1 MKNFFTFVTGLVIGS
16 VVTYV
21 IVKDKFEKI
30 AQEEIDSV
38 KEVFGRRVEKEA
50 DKKVEK
56 IAKKEVEKIRK
67 EYNKYDNLT
76 KNYTS
81 YSKNETEEN
90 NDEEDEEVCE
100 NDEYEVFCENNE
112 DIVELDEIERASDY
126 DRPYIIEPQEFG
138 ALDGYSLITLYHYS
152 DNVLA
157 DDCDELVEDLD
168 DVVGED
174 YASHFGEYED
184 DCVYV
189 RNDRLKA
196 DYEICRDLRK
206 YSDVVWRS
214 PRGSI

>member
-38 KEVFGRRVEKEA
+38 KEVFGRRVEKET

-67 EYNKYDNLT
+67 EYNEYDNLT

-81 YSKNETEEN
+81 YSKNKTEESI
-90 NDEEDEEVCE
+90 EDVEYEEVCE
-100 NDEYEVFCENNE
+100 NDE
-112 DIVELDEIERASDY
+112 DGVELDEIERASDY
-126 DRPYIIEPQEFG
+126 DKPYIIEPQEFG

>member
-16 VVTYV
+16 VITYV
-21 IVKDKFEKI
+21 VVKDKFEKI

-67 EYNKYDNLT
+67 EYNEYDNLT

-81 YSKNETEEN
+81 YSKTEV
-90 NDEEDEEVCE
+90 EEDKDEEVFE
-100 NDEYEVFCENNE
+100 DDE
-112 DIVELDEIERASDY
+112 DKDGVELDEIERASDY
-126 DRPYIIEPQEFG
+126 DKPYIIEPQEFG

-157 DDCDELVEDLD
+157 DDCDELVEDID

-174 YASHFGEYED
+174 YASHFGEYENY
-184 DCVYV
+184 CVCV

-196 DYEICRDLRK
+196 DYEICRELRK
-206 YSDVVWRS
+206 YSDVVRHS

>member
-38 KEVFGRRVEKEA
+38 KEVFGRRVEKET

-67 EYNKYDNLT
+67 EYNEYDNLT

-81 YSKNETEEN
+81 YSKNKTEESI
-90 NDEEDEEVCE
+90 EDVEYEEVCE
-100 NDEYEVFCENNE
+100 NDE
-112 DIVELDEIERASDY
+112 DGVELDEIERASDY

-206 YSDVVWRS
+206 YSDVVWHS

>member
-38 KEVFGRRVEKEA
+38 KEVFGRRVEKET

-67 EYNKYDNLT
+67 EYNEYDNLT

-81 YSKNETEEN
+81 YSKNKTEESI
-90 NDEEDEEVCE
+90 EDVEYEEVCE
-100 NDEYEVFCENNE
+100 NDE
-112 DIVELDEIERASDY
+112 DGVELDEIERASDY

-157 DDCDELVEDLD
+157 DDCDELVEDID

-206 YSDVVWRS
+206 YSDVAWRS

>member
-1 MKNFFTFVTGLVIGS
+1 MKNFFTFVAGLVIGS
-16 VVTYV
+16 VATYMV
-21 IVKDKFEKI
+21 VKDKFEKI

-67 EYNKYDNLT
+67 EYNEYNDLT

-81 YSKNETEEN
+81 YSKNKTEEN
-90 NDEEDEEVCE
+90 VEEAFEDDEDK
-100 NDEYEVFCENNE
+100 DG
-112 DIVELDEIERASDY
+112 VELNEIERASDY

-168 DVVGED
+168 DVVGKD
-174 YASHFGEYED
+174 YAEHFGEYED

-206 YSDVVWRS
+206 YSDVLWNPSR
-214 PRGSI
+214 RY

>member
-21 IVKDKFEKI
+21 VVKDKFEKI

-38 KEVFGRRVEKEA
+38 KEVFGRRIEKEA

-67 EYNKYDNLT
+67 EYNEYDNLT

-81 YSKNETEEN
+81 YSKTEV
-90 NDEEDEEVCE
+90 EEDKDEEVFE
-100 NDEYEVFCENNE
+100 DDE
-112 DIVELDEIERASDY
+112 DKDGVELDEIERASDY
-126 DRPYIIEPQEFG
+126 DKPYIIEPQEFG

-157 DDCDELVEDLD
+157 DDCDELVEDID
-168 DVVGED
+168 DVVGDD

-206 YSDVVWRS
+206 YSDVVWHS

>member
-21 IVKDKFEKI
+21 VVKDKFEKI

-67 EYNKYDNLT
+67 EYNEYDNLT

-81 YSKNETEEN
+81 YSKNKTEESI
-90 NDEEDEEVCE
+90 EDVEYEEVCE
-100 NDEYEVFCENNE
+100 NDE
-112 DIVELDEIERASDY
+112 DGVELDEIERASDY

-206 YSDVVWRS
+206 YSDVAWRS
-214 PRGSI
+214 PRGLI

>member
-38 KEVFGRRVEKEA
+38 KEVFGRRVEKET

-67 EYNKYDNLT
+67 EYNEYDNLT

-81 YSKNETEEN
+81 YSKNKTEESI
-90 NDEEDEEVCE
+90 EDVEYEEVCE
-100 NDEYEVFCENNE
+100 NDE
-112 DIVELDEIERASDY
+112 DGVELDEIERASDY

-157 DDCDELVEDLD
+157 DDCDELVEDID

-206 YSDVVWRS
+206 YSDVAWRS
-214 PRGSI
+214 PRGLI

>member
-38 KEVFGRRVEKEA
+38 KEVFGRRVEK
-50 DKKVEK
+50 KVEK

-67 EYNKYDNLT
+67 EYNEYDNLT

-81 YSKNETEEN
+81 YSKNETKEN
-90 NDEEDEEVCE
+90 VEEDEEVCE
-100 NDEYEVFCENNE
+100 NNE
-112 DIVELDEIERASDY
+112 DRVELDEIERASDY

>member
-38 KEVFGRRVEKEA
+38 KEVFGRRVEKET

-56 IAKKEVEKIRK
+56 IAKKEFEKIRK
-67 EYNKYDNLT
+67 EYNEYDNLT

-81 YSKNETEEN
+81 YSKNKTEESI
-90 NDEEDEEVCE
+90 EDVEYEEVCE
-100 NDEYEVFCENNE
+100 NDE
-112 DIVELDEIERASDY
+112 DGVELDEIERASDY

-157 DDCDELVEDLD
+157 DDCDELVENLD

-206 YSDVVWRS
+206 YSDVAWRS

>member
-56 IAKKEVEKIRK
+56 IAEKEVKKIRK
-67 EYNKYDNLT
+67 EYNEYNNLT

-90 NDEEDEEVCE
+90 NEEEEEEEVCE
-100 NDEYEVFCENNE
+100 NDE
-112 DIVELDEIERASDY
+112 DKVELFEVERASNS
-126 DRPYIIEPQEFG
+126 DRPYVIDPWDFG
-138 ALDGYSLITLYHYS
+138 GEDGYDTITLNYYADGVLTDD
-152 DNVLA
+152 DNNVIEDEEI
-157 DDCDELVEDLD
+157 DDI
-168 DVVGED
+168 VGKDFAE
-174 YASHFGEYED
+174 HFGEYEK
-184 DCVYV
+184 DCVCV
-189 RNDRLKA
+189 RNDRLKT
-196 DYEICRDLRK
+196 DYEICRDLIE
-206 YSDVVWRS
+206 YSTLLSNPNNRY
-214 PRGSI
+214 

>member
-21 IVKDKFEKI
+21 VVKDKFEKI

-38 KEVFGRRVEKEA
+38 KEVFGRRVEKET

-67 EYNKYDNLT
+67 EYNEYNNLT
-76 KNYTS
+76 KNYAS

-90 NDEEDEEVCE
+90 IEEDEEVCE
-100 NDEYEVFCENNE
+100 NNE
-112 DIVELDEIERASDY
+112 DRVELDEIERASDY
-126 DRPYIIEPQEFG
+126 DKPYIIEPQEFG

>member
-38 KEVFGRRVEKEA
+38 KEVFGRRVEKET

-67 EYNKYDNLT
+67 EYNEYDNLT

-81 YSKNETEEN
+81 YSKNKTEESI
-90 NDEEDEEVCE
+90 EDAEYEEVCE
-100 NDEYEVFCENNE
+100 NDE
-112 DIVELDEIERASDY
+112 DGVELDEIERASDY

>member
-21 IVKDKFEKI
+21 VVKDKFEKI

-38 KEVFGRRVEKEA
+38 KEVFGRRVEKET

-67 EYNKYDNLT
+67 EYNEYDNLT

-81 YSKNETEEN
+81 YSKNKTEESI
-90 NDEEDEEVCE
+90 EDVEYEEVCE
-100 NDEYEVFCENNE
+100 NDE
-112 DIVELDEIERASDY
+112 DGVELDEIERASDY

-206 YSDVVWRS
+206 YSDVAWRS

>member
-67 EYNKYDNLT
+67 EYNEYDNLT

-81 YSKNETEEN
+81 YSKNKTEESI
-90 NDEEDEEVCE
+90 EDAEYEEVCE
-100 NDEYEVFCENNE
+100 NDE
-112 DIVELDEIERASDY
+112 DGVELDEIERASDY

-206 YSDVVWRS
+206 YSDVAWRS
-214 PRGSI
+214 PRGLI

>member
-1 MKNFFTFVTGLVIGS
+1 MKNFFTFVTGLIIGS

-21 IVKDKFEKI
+21 VVKDKFEKI

-67 EYNKYDNLT
+67 EYNEYDNLT

-81 YSKNETEEN
+81 YSKNKTEESIK
-90 NDEEDEEVCE
+90 DVEYEEVCE
-100 NDEYEVFCENNE
+100 NDE
-112 DIVELDEIERASDY
+112 DGVELDEIERASDY

-206 YSDVVWRS
+206 YSDVAWRS

>member
-67 EYNKYDNLT
+67 EYNEYDNLT

-81 YSKNETEEN
+81 YSKNKTEESI
-90 NDEEDEEVCE
+90 EDVEYEEVCE
-100 NDEYEVFCENNE
+100 NDE
-112 DIVELDEIERASDY
+112 DGVELDEIERASDY

-206 YSDVVWRS
+206 YSDVAWRS

>member
-126 DRPYIIEPQEFG
+126 DKPYIIEPQEFG

>member
-21 IVKDKFEKI
+21 VVKDKFEKI

-67 EYNKYDNLT
+67 EYNEYDNLT

-81 YSKNETEEN
+81 YSKNKTEESI
-90 NDEEDEEVCE
+90 EDVEYEEVCE
-100 NDEYEVFCENNE
+100 NDE
-112 DIVELDEIERASDY
+112 DGVELDEIERASDY